1 MIELIIDFGIKVIR
15 LRIRGTMEEVV
26 TRNISFLSQEANTVK
41 PYSKSYKKSKYY
53 LMYLGIN

>member
-1 MIELIIDFGIKVIR
+1 MIIDFGIKVIR

-26 TRNISFLSQEANTVK
+26 TRNISFLMRSQEANTVK

-53 LMYLGIN
+53 LMYLGTN